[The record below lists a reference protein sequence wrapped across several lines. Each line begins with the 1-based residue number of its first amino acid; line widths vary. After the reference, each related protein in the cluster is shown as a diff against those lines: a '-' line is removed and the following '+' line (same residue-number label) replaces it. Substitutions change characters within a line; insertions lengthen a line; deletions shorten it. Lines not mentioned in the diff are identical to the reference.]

1 LGGSGG
7 ADHDFGHPSPTT
19 LALLRQLGAQIYRT
33 DLDGDIAIVVRAGQP
48 ATVTSKG

>member
-7 ADHDFGHPSPTT
+7 ADHDYGHPSPTT

-33 DLDGDIAIVVRAGQP
+33 DLDGDIAIVVRAGQL